1 MERLSNW
8 VRSDGSQI
16 VLNWTLVVVM
26 TQTTLPVKEIV
37 TALRKEDF
45 NVTESYDAGRFVC
58 NYVYY
63 HSLCHAAAHGTRSLF
78 VHVPLFKMIDKEQ
91 QMQFAE
97 ALLHVLAVIC

>member
-1 MERLSNW
+1 M
-8 VRSDGSQI
+8 
-16 VLNWTLVVVM
+16 VM
-26 TQTTLPVKEIV
+26 SQTTLPVKEIV
-37 TALRKEDF
+37 TALQKEDF

-97 ALLHVLAVIC
+97 ALLHVLAVFC